1 MFVHLSH
8 PLNSPCTLCH
18 PLNYVSTFLASIELC
33 LYIFGIHWIMF
44 IHLWHPL
51 NSPCTLWHPLNY
63 VCTFLAYIELCLY
76 TLTSVELWLY
86 IFDIHWI
93 MFVHILHP
101 LNYVCTLWHLLN
113 SVCSS
118 LSSIDLC
125 LYIFGIH
132 WIMFIHLWHPL
143 NSLCKL
149 WHPLNYVSTSLSSIE
164 LCLYIFDIH
173 WIIFVYT
180 FVFWYPMNFVSASL
194 DPVQYGILLVQYD
207 IYYSMVS
214 NTDFLKSKCWP
225 VCLMVFGISLV
236 CTCYL
241 RYTRYRYWINSL
253 EKLIELENCSIN
265 NFKANENKRI
275 LGDRLRITSRWDW
288 YSFRRF

>member
-1 MFVHLSH
+1 MFVHFNIHWILLVH
-8 PLNSPCTLCH
+8 LWH
-18 PLNYVSTFLASIELC
+18 PLNYVCTSLASIEFCCTSLSSVALCLYIFGIRWILLVHFDIHWIMLVHLWHPLNYVCTSLASVEFSLYTLTSIELCLYTLTSIELCLYTLTSLNYVCTFLAYIELCLYTLTSVELC

-51 NSPCTLWHPLNY
+51 NSPCRLWHSLNY
-63 VCTFLAYIELCLY
+63 ACTSLSSIELCLH
-76 TLTSVELWLY
+76 T
-86 IFDIHWI
+86 
-93 MFVHILHP
+93 
-101 LNYVCTLWHLLN
+101 
-113 SVCSS
+113 
-118 LSSIDLC
+118 
-125 LYIFGIH
+125 
-132 WIMFIHLWHPL
+132 
-143 NSLCKL
+143 
-149 WHPLNYVSTSLSSIE
+149 LSSIE

-194 DPVQYGILLVQYD
+194 DPVQYGILLVHYG

-241 RYTRYRYWINSL
+241 RYDKPNVIGGEKRRATRGTG
-253 EKLIELENCSIN
+253 IESIV
-265 NFKANENKRI
+265 
-275 LGDRLRITSRWDW
+275 
-288 YSFRRF
+288 